1 MEITLP
7 FVVLKTKWDV
17 ICGQVLW
24 EVHARACPQL
34 VVVEG
39 VRGLPDGGGGAGVV
53 QQRSVLADAASGR
66 GLSNLTVP
74 QLGKK
79 IQVH

>member
-1 MEITLP
+1 M
-7 FVVLKTKWDV
+7 
-17 ICGQVLW
+17 
-24 EVHARACPQL
+24 
-34 VVVEG
+34 
-39 VRGLPDGGGGAGVV
+39 RGLPDGGGGVGLV
-53 QQRSVLADAASGR
+53 QQRSVLADAALGR